1 MRVRWDSGWRVVAA
15 IALLVTALP
24 ATAAQ
29 APTVETVARVIDGD
43 TFQLATGERIRVAG
57 IDAPETQRHQAHCA
71 AEVRQGLAA
80 KAQARALLDGRRV
93 QITRTGRSYER
104 TVARVKIGGQDFG
117 QMMIDRGAAR
127 PWPRGRPK
135 PDWCS
140 AF

>member
-1 MRVRWDSGWRVVAA
+1 MRNWPTVAA
-15 IALLVTALP
+15 VFLFAFGSVAV
-24 ATAAQ
+24 AAQ
-29 APTVETVARVIDGD
+29 APTVEIVARVIDGD
-43 TFQLATGERIRVAG
+43 TFQLVTGERIRVAA
-57 IDAPETQRHQAHCA
+57 IDAPESVRHQARCA

-80 KAQARALLDGRRV
+80 KAQARALLEGRRV
-93 QITRTGRSYER
+93 QVIRTGRSYNR
-104 TVARVKIGGQDFG
+104 TVARVVIGGRDFG